1 MKTVPS
7 NLINLKSEVDKVDVH
22 KLVAVPVDLN
32 KLSDVVKNDIGKKYL
47 YNSKIK
53 NTEDKIPHVTNLATD
68 TTLNAKINEFKN
80 EISSIT
86 NVSTI
91 AALAAVEI
99 KIPDVSNLVKKTDY
113 NAKINEIKKKITDM
127 FMINILLHKNL
138 ISKQQ
143 KILL

>member
-32 KLSDVVKNDIGKKYL
+32 KLSDVVKNNVGKKYL

-53 NTEDKIPHVTNLATD
+53 NTEDKIPHVANLATN

-80 EISSIT
+80 EIFSIT

-91 AALAAVEI
+91 AAP
-99 KIPDVSNLVKKTDY
+99 KIPDVSKLVKKTDY
-113 NAKINEIKKKITDM
+113 NTKINEINK
-127 FMINILLHKNL
+127 KNL
-138 ISKQQ
+138 PICS
-143 KILL
+143 

>member
-7 NLINLKSEVDKVDVH
+7 NLINLKSEVDKADVH

-32 KLSDVVKNDIGKKYL
+32 KLSDVVKNDVSKKYL

-53 NTEDKIPHVTNLATD
+53 NTEDKIPHVANLATN

-80 EISSIT
+80 EIFSIT

-91 AALAAVEI
+91 AAL
-99 KIPDVSNLVKKTDY
+99 KIPDVSKLVKKTDY
-113 NAKINEIKKKITDM
+113 NTKINEINKKNYRYVHDKYITTHE
-127 FMINILLHKNL
+127 FN
-138 ISKQQ
+138 
-143 KILL
+143 

>member
-7 NLINLKSEVDKVDVH
+7 NLINLKSEVDKVDLH
-22 KLVAVPVDLN
+22 KLVAVPVDLS
-32 KLSDVVKNDIGKKYL
+32 KLSDVVKNDVGKKYL

>member
-32 KLSDVVKNDIGKKYL
+32 KLSDVVKNDVGKKYL

-53 NTEDKIPHVTNLATD
+53 NTEDKITHVANLAAN

-86 NVSTI
+86 NASTI

-99 KIPDVSNLVKKTDY
+99 TIPDVSKLVKKTDY
-113 NAKINEIKKKITDM
+113 NTKINEINKKKLPIC
-127 FMINILLHKNL
+127 
-138 ISKQQ
+138 SW
-143 KILL
+143 

>member
-7 NLINLKSEVDKVDVH
+7 NLINLKSEVDKVNVH